1 MPTLAVLARTVCG
14 CLNSAFLDISQHF
27 TGHLFR
33 PWIPTSARD
42 IDGGPRR
49 FTEVVLDEQS
59 LPVASMES
67 SRSEDA
73 TSATRAK
80 TSLAAM
86 AAVAT
91 RALILLSAHL
101 ALILLEFPSTY
112 SARPHVPPTS
122 QIVAG
127 ISAATASAPP

>member
-1 MPTLAVLARTVCG
+1 MDQSSLWLARTRQSTSERSCVSLG
-14 CLNSAFLDISQHF
+14 ES
-27 TGHLFR
+27 GHLRFLGAR
-33 PWIPTSARD
+33 KWVAPSATLTPACSSTSMKA
-42 IDGGPRR
+42 
-49 FTEVVLDEQS
+49 
-59 LPVASMES
+59 

-80 TSLAAM
+80 TPLAAM

-112 SARPHVPPTS
+112 SARPHILPDLMYL
-122 QIVAG
+122 QNLR
-127 ISAATASAPP
+127 

>member
-1 MPTLAVLARTVCG
+1 MDQSSLWLARTG
-14 CLNSAFLDISQHF
+14 QSTSERSCLSSGDSGHPRFLGARKWEAPSATLTPPCSS
-27 TGHLFR
+27 
-33 PWIPTSARD
+33 TSMKA
-42 IDGGPRR
+42 
-49 FTEVVLDEQS
+49 
-59 LPVASMES
+59 

-91 RALILLSAHL
+91 RALVLLFAHL

-112 SARPHVPPTS
+112 SARPHVPATS

-127 ISAATASAPP
+127 ISAATASAQP